1 MKKKG
6 MEKTLH
12 LILDKLQS
20 LESGQKQINQRLDLL
35 ESGQKE
41 LQQITKAILD
51 CQEETDARLE
61 ALSSDIQ
68 SVYGEVKE
76 IKDTM
81 ATKKELIQ
89 SEERLDAQTLLI
101 GKAQER
107 I

>member
-1 MKKKG
+1 VKKKG

-20 LESGQKQINQRLDLL
+20 LESGQK
-35 ESGQKE
+35 E

-51 CQEETDARLE
+51 YQEETDARLE

-107 I
+107 IEILALRQKKQ